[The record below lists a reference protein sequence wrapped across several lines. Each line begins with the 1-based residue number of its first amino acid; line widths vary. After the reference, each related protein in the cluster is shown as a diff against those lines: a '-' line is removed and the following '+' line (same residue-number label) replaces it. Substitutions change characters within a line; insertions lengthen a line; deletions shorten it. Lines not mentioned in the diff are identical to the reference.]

1 MAHSPNKHKPRKC
14 GKVGPSVMATFEQA
28 NAQISQSGK
37 FVRVLKDH
45 CTLMALL
52 PCLQAYQRDTLL
64 PIIFIIEKE
73 TEVEVHYELAKCF
86 KIKIREAQYV
96 QVAVSTIIVFFHGPE
111 LIPEFKLIL
120 SRSQGA
126 ILFTST
132 ISCLSWNNFSDCHWS
147 APALW
152 YAGILFALTS
162 IMLGAQQTLM
172 IPDES
177 EVVDA
182 LTVQNRLTTN
192 KSLPRRPN
200 CFMLFVLQA
209 PVTCLSYAIMFFLGG
224 LGSVVFS
231 PLAQNSARNGQY

>member
-1 MAHSPNKHKPRKC
+1 
-14 GKVGPSVMATFEQA
+14 MATFEQA

-96 QVAVSTIIVFFHGPE
+96 QVA
-111 LIPEFKLIL
+111 
-120 SRSQGA
+120 GA